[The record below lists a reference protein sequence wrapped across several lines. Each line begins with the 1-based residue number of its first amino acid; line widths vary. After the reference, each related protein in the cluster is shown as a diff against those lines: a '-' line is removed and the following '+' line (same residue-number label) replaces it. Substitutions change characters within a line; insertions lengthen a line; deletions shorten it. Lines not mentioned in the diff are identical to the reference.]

1 MLQKIS
7 KQAKFIGKKETWA
20 EYVKEL
26 YKDENGEAEIDDLV
40 AEVYR
45 ISSEDIEAVIKEQS
59 KERPVW

>member
-1 MLQKIS
+1 M
-7 KQAKFIGKKETWA
+7 
-20 EYVKEL
+20 KEL